1 METIY
6 DKTIFIKSPV
16 VVANI
21 LPIVYFRMD
30 VKITGKGV
38 MDITT
43 QNNDLALS
51 SLERTEK
58 GIENRKELLDT
69 IDVLPDI
76 ISKYKNKI
84 VDDTLLANIE
94 YDLVTLFAR
103 LGVDTRGF
111 FQLELKDN
119 IM

>member
-6 DKTIFIKSPV
+6 DKTIFIKGPV
-16 VVANI
+16 VIANI

-30 VKITGKGV
+30 VKITEKGE
-38 MDITT
+38 MNITT
-43 QNNDLALS
+43 ENNDLALS
-51 SLERTEK
+51 NLEQTIK
-58 GIENRKELLDT
+58 GIEYRKELLDT
-69 IDVLPDI
+69 IDLLPNVVNQY
-76 ISKYKNKI
+76 KYKV

-94 YDLVTLFAR
+94 YELVTLFAR
-103 LGVDTRGF
+103 LGIDTRGF